1 MKYYSDAIDIF
12 KRLKEI
18 QPDNE
23 EIEKDLKE
31 AEEKYN
37 SDISGQK
44 NLYKKMF
51 RGNN

>member
-1 MKYYSDAIDIF
+1 MKYYSNALDTF
-12 KRLKEI
+12 KKIKEI
-18 QPDNE
+18 QPDNK
-23 EIEKDLKE
+23 EIEKDLRE

-37 SDISGQK
+37 NNISSQH